1 MACATRA
8 VWALVYVKRLR
19 GFVPARVL
27 WYAASMHGRPG
38 TGLDERLDAAAVL
51 CAGNGAQLTA
61 LRRSVLA
68 LILQAEGPLTAYQLL
83 DQLKAV
89 RKSAVPPTVYRALEF
104 LIENR
109 LVHRIERLN
118 AFVPCSEAH
127 EHGADQAQHA
137 VQFLICGKC
146 GSVAEIEDDAV
157 TAALKLAAE
166 KQGFYP
172 GNAIVEIDG
181 VCALCRR

>member
-1 MACATRA
+1 
-8 VWALVYVKRLR
+8 
-19 GFVPARVL
+19 
-27 WYAASMHGRPG
+27 MHGRSEQ
-38 TGLDERLDAAAVL
+38 TLDERLDAAAAS
-51 CAGNGAQLTA
+51 CARNGAQLTE

-68 LILQAEGPLTAYQLL
+68 LILEAAGPLTAYQLL

-118 AFVPCSEAH
+118 AFVPCSDVPDHAH
-127 EHGADQAQHA
+127 HA

-146 GSVAEIEDDAV
+146 GTVAEIEDDAV
-157 TAALKLAAE
+157 TAALKQAARA
-166 KQGFYP
+166 QGFSP
-172 GNAIVEIDG
+172 GNAIVELDG
-181 VCALCRR
+181 VCALCQNA